1 MNMQV
6 IQGMAL
12 FQGLPASALETI
24 VSAMKPRKLSAKEI
38 LFSEGDPGQ
47 GLWVLIE
54 GSVRLIRAD
63 PDGREQLLKIVRPHE
78 VFSEVVLFD
87 GGPYPATAIAAENGA
102 ASVLYNHDAE
112 QLLQQ
117 HPTLAWHFLKV
128 LSRRLR
134 TAQERIRIM
143 SATDV
148 MQKLAATLLHLAEEQ
163 GTLNLTISQQDLANM
178 LGVARETISRSLGT
192 LSAEGIVSLKR
203 YKVEIR
209 DQNLLTEM
217 ANK

>member
-1 MNMQV
+1 MNMKV
-6 IQGMAL
+6 IQQMAL
-12 FQGLPASALETI
+12 FQGLPASALERI
-24 VSAMKPRKLSAKEI
+24 VSIMKSRSFSTKEI
-38 LFSEGDPGQ
+38 LFSEGDLGQ
-47 GLWVLIE
+47 GVWILIE

-63 PDGREQLLKIVRPHE
+63 ADGREQLLKVVRPHE

-87 GGPYPATAIAAENGA
+87 GGPYPATAIAAENGT
-102 ASVLYNHDAE
+102 ASVLYNRDAE

-134 TAQERIRIM
+134 TAQERIRIL
-143 SATDV
+143 SSTDV

-163 GTLNLTISQQDLANM
+163 GSQNLSISQQDLANM
-178 LGVARETISRSLGT
+178 LGVARETISRSLGALAT
-192 LSAEGIVSLKR
+192 EGVVNLR
-203 YKVEIR
+203 RNRVEIR
-209 DQNLLTEM
+209 DQNFLIET